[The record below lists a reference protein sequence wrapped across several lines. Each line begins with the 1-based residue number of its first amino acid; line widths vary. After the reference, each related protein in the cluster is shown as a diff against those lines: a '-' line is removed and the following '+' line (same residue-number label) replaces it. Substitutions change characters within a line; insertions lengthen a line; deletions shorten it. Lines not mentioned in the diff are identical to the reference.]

1 MTELENKLKRIQDK
15 LQLLLKQFAS
25 LQSENNRLKKEL
37 EKNTKNSFVYQQN
50 IDDLKQQVA
59 VLKITSGNWEETDK
73 KDFNPV
79 TSVSYYNGCR
89 NKLFWH
95 NCDLYPDSYRVIKK
109 NYFTNYTLSKA
120 IHRSISLM

>member
-73 KDFNPV
+73 KDFEKRINAYIKEIDRDRK
-79 TSVSYYNGCR
+79 SV
-89 NKLFWH
+89 
-95 NCDLYPDSYRVIKK
+95 V
-109 NYFTNYTLSKA
+109 
-120 IHRSISLM
+120 